1 MGMGSYGRG
10 GGMPSYQ
17 QGPSFG
23 GKGGSRPMG
32 QPSPYGASPYGGG
45 MGGSRQ
51 MPMMGQP
58 GFGGVGSF
66 FGGGRGPVQRELPPD
81 FGKLGSALGGAFVPG
96 GQVAPQVQNSNP
108 QQNPF
113 AENAEYQALQE
124 FQKSLAPTEEQ
135 QARLQELRSAFEGTD
150 AYRNQLQEQ
159 QRLDAQRVAQMQAR
173 QQAMSR
179 MRSPYMM
186 GGIGGFRNQYGPPM
200 QREFGGFRPMQYM
213 YKEGGSV
220 SN

>member
-1 MGMGSYGRG
+1 
-10 GGMPSYQ
+10 
-17 QGPSFG
+17 
-23 GKGGSRPMG
+23 MG
-32 QPSPYGASPYGGG
+32 QPSPYGVSPYGGG

-51 MPMMGQP
+51 MPMMGQ
-58 GFGGVGSF
+58 F
-66 FGGGRGPVQRELPPD
+66 D

-96 GQVAPQVQNSNP
+96 GQGAEVQSVPQVQ

-173 QQAMSR
+173 QQAMSQ

>member
-51 MPMMGQP
+51 MPMMGQ
-58 GFGGVGSF
+58 F
-66 FGGGRGPVQRELPPD
+66 D

-96 GQVAPQVQNSNP
+96 GQVP
-108 QQNPF
+108 
-113 AENAEYQALQE
+113 
-124 FQKSLAPTEEQ
+124 
-135 QARLQELRSAFEGTD
+135 LRS
-150 AYRNQLQEQ
+150 
-159 QRLDAQRVAQMQAR
+159 
-173 QQAMSR
+173 SR
-179 MRSPYMM
+179 HA
-186 GGIGGFRNQYGPPM
+186 FRNFDLPSKALTHTKTS
-200 QREFGGFRPMQYM
+200 
-213 YKEGGSV
+213 YKSNSAWMRNGWRKCRRV
-220 SN
+220 SRQ

>member
-51 MPMMGQP
+51 MPMMGQ
-58 GFGGVGSF
+58 F
-66 FGGGRGPVQRELPPD
+66 D
-81 FGKLGSALGGAFVPG
+81 FGKLGSALGGAFAPG
-96 GQVAPQVQNSNP
+96 GVGSVRADASALSGQGVPVQREMPQKD
-108 QQNPF
+108 PF
-113 AENAEYQALQE
+113 AENAKYQAFQE

-135 QARLQELRSAFEGTD
+135 QARLRELQTAFENTD
-150 AYRNQLQEQ
+150 VYKNHLQEQ
-159 QRLDAQRVAQMQAR
+159 QRLSEQQAAQMQAR
-173 QQAMSR
+173 QRAMSQ

-200 QREFGGFRPMQYM
+200 QRAFGGFRPMQYM